1 MLKLYIRYVSVK
13 YIFIFVKNIKYTC
26 NKTSIAYMAKL
37 NVSAKINTVNGI
49 HSVRLSLVGF
59 KEEDGIF
66 IIYSPALDLSGYG
79 KNEEE
84 AKKSFNEALIEFA
97 KYTSDKNTTEKVLT
111 SLGWK
116 KIKESKYIPPK
127 DTELVRINPQ
137 YSDIIN
143 NKDFKVTKENLELC
157 Y

>member
-1 MLKLYIRYVSVK
+1 
-13 YIFIFVKNIKYTC
+13 
-26 NKTSIAYMAKL
+26 MAKL